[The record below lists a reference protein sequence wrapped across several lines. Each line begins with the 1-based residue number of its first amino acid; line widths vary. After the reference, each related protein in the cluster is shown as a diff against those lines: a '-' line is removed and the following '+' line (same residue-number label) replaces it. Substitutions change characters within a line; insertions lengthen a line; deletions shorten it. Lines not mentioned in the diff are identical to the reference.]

1 LNTDSLTLQS
11 GHLAW
16 CALVAL
22 HLARQDGIVNSDAQA
37 NLFLTRWLATAQK
50 QRRFS
55 REIAPDIEWLLK
67 KGRTLGVNA
76 KLGNKLD
83 YLWRSCTGELSEQ
96 NDLFRL
102 TYAFETAR
110 DTGWVYQV
118 LSDKE
123 WTGRYA
129 LTLNAEVSGVYLS
142 RTSLEV
148 AFNDE
153 GGQIMPVMVR
163 LTGNV
168 SAFETVINRCDWRS
182 EASTCDG
189 LTHLYTLTAVKS
201 APDICSDT
209 NRMST

>member
-22 HLARQDGIVNSDAQA
+22 HLARQDGTVNSDAQA

-50 QRRFS
+50 QRRFP

-96 NDLFRL
+96 NDMFRL
-102 TYAFETAR
+102 TYALETAR
-110 DTGWVYQV
+110 DTGWIYRV

-123 WTGRYA
+123 WTGRHA
-129 LTLNAEVSGVYLS
+129 ITLSTDVSGVYLS
-142 RTSLEV
+142 RSSLDG
-148 AFNDE
+148 AFDEE
-153 GGQIMPVMVR
+153 GGQVMPLMVR
-163 LTGNV
+163 LTGNI
-168 SAFETVINRCDWRS
+168 AGFEKLINRCGWRS
-182 EASTCDG
+182 EASACDG
-189 LTHLYTLTAVKS
+189 LTHLYTLTA
-201 APDICSDT
+201 
-209 NRMST
+209 

>member
-22 HLARQDGIVNSDAQA
+22 HLARQDGAVNSDAQA

-50 QRRFS
+50 QRRFP

-83 YLWRSCTGELSEQ
+83 YLWRSCTGELSAQ
-96 NDLFRL
+96 NDMFRL
-102 TYAFETAR
+102 TYALETAR
-110 DTGWVYQV
+110 DTGWVYRV

-123 WTGRYA
+123 WTGRHA
-129 LTLNAEVSGVYLS
+129 ITLSADVSGVYLS
-142 RTSLEV
+142 RTSLDG
-148 AFNDE
+148 AFNEE
-153 GGQIMPVMVR
+153 GGQVMPLMVR
-163 LTGNV
+163 LTGNI
-168 SAFETVINRCDWRS
+168 AGFETVINRCGWRS
-182 EASTCDG
+182 EATTCDG
-189 LTHLYTLTAVKS
+189 LMHLYTLTAVKS
-201 APDICSDT
+201 DPDTGSDT